1 MDCHSREVIS
11 QTESHMRE
19 VGDLELKLDLMQR
32 RFGEELDRI
41 RTDSA
46 TQHENEMRAKNE
58 AIEALRGKDSE
69 RVKAMSERIEE
80 LEREQ
85 RLKESEREGQ
95 VQVAMKQIAQYREEY
110 QRQSVVREELESQI
124 AQMDKEVS

>member
-19 VGDLELKLDLMQR
+19 VGDLELKIDLMQR

-46 TQHENEMRAKNE
+46 SQLENELRGKDE

-69 RVKAMSERIEE
+69 RVKALGERIEE
-80 LEREQ
+80 LEIAQ
-85 RLKESEREGQ
+85 RLIKSEREGQ
-95 VQVAMKQIAQYREEY
+95 VLVAMKQIAQYREEY
-110 QRQSVVREELESQI
+110 RTQSVVMGELESQI